1 MDALFEVI
9 IEGFDA
15 EVRVVF
21 KCIVYVGELVDSG
34 VVAESVVWS
43 LNI

>member
-1 MDALFEVI
+1 MLLDIFAIWFWSSILPEVNGVDALFEVI

-21 KCIVYVGELVDSG
+21 KCIV
-34 VVAESVVWS
+34 
-43 LNI
+43 